1 MLRWEEFWLQEM
13 FLSSCIFQSMI
24 LWLPAE
30 ASLVVLQRMADSRLH
45 LIPEASDSGCAADGS
60 FTQLSRWFPYK
71 LKLQNYWQM
80 ESVSCLMIPGV
91 ILYLLTQKVLRS
103 TYKKQ
108 NLEETIKLAFAVL
121 LEVCGYS
128 LLSMLK
134 YNTVHYVL
142 DISPGFAQKQ
152 LFHNIK

>member
-1 MLRWEEFWLQEM
+1 
-13 FLSSCIFQSMI
+13 
-24 LWLPAE
+24 
-30 ASLVVLQRMADSRLH
+30 
-45 LIPEASDSGCAADGS
+45 
-60 FTQLSRWFPYK
+60 
-71 LKLQNYWQM
+71 
-80 ESVSCLMIPGV
+80 MIPGV

-142 DISPGFAQKQ
+142 DILPGFAQICTSNHKAEARGTALIQ
-152 LFHNIK
+152 GLDSAACLAKGLALGVGVGQ